1 MSDQINWESH
11 TEDELRELFESLAG
25 YLPSGLGIELKGIEH
40 ELYACR
46 DRIESLTDEPGVVAE
61 LKKITS
67 ERDALRAEKAQTKA
81 DLLPAEVTRLRE
93 VLKLAKDTIMVLKP
107 RGLKL
112 DREQAE
118 MTLGRLAAELEGE

>member
-81 DLLPAEVTRLRE
+81 DLLSAEVTRLRKGFRHIIE
-93 VLKLAKDTIMVLKP
+93 TSVTNDKWETIDFALRV
-107 RGLKL
+107 
-112 DREQAE
+112 
-118 MTLGRLAAELEGE
+118 LAAKQEGK

>member
-1 MSDQINWESH
+1 MNGLAFYPSDAMEGDDHIREPKL
-11 TEDELRELFESLAG
+11 TEFTCERCNATVLCAGSICPTCMITDLRN
-25 YLPSGLGIELKGIEH
+25 
-40 ELYACR
+40 
-46 DRIESLTDEPGVVAE
+46 
-61 LKKITS
+61 
-67 ERDALRAEKAQTKA
+67 RAEKAE
-81 DLLPAEVTRLRE
+81 AEVTRLRE